1 MCNIL
6 RTFAKPQRKS
16 FQHSHYRTT
25 ITQHKET
32 WGRPPLRLPVLS
44 QGKFVHVLVTS
55 DTLSGTW
62 TYTRELVSG
71 LVSRG
76 LRVTLVSFGEIPL
89 PQHTLWMD
97 NLHGLEYRPTA
108 FRLDWMHEGQQDL
121 EDSSAYLTALVKELK
136 PDVLHLNQLCYGSL
150 TVPVPR
156 VVVAHGDLITWWKAV
171 HGREPNPDR
180 WLQWY
185 REVVTRG
192 LAMAS
197 VAVAPSVWM
206 RDTIRAC
213 YTRAR
218 HETVIYNG
226 RNPIFFNP
234 YVGKDD
240 SVLAVGRLWD
250 AGKQISLLT
259 QHTHPLPI
267 CIVGS
272 DTPVHGAFKI
282 PIRADVKLSIDEV
295 NVALKGPQTEAQLRT
310 LYSRAAIYAATSR
323 YEPFDM
329 AAVEAAF
336 SRCAI
341 VANDIPAFREI
352 WGDAVLYFREND
364 AASLASAIRRL
375 SNQRDLC
382 RTYGNRAYQRAREC
396 FTSKRMIDQY
406 LELYESLLGT
416 RWAAA

>member
-1 MCNIL
+1 M
-6 RTFAKPQRKS
+6 RSR
-16 FQHSHYRTT
+16 HSLAPIR
-25 ITQHKET
+25 
-32 WGRPPLRLPVLS
+32 LS
-44 QGKFVHVLVTS
+44 QVKFVHVLVTA

-89 PQHTLWMD
+89 PQQTLWMD

-108 FRLDWMHEGQQDL
+108 FRLDWMDEGQHDL
-121 EDSSAYLTALVKELK
+121 KDSAAYLTSLIKEVK

-150 TVPVPR
+150 PVAVPR
-156 VVVAHGDLITWWKAV
+156 VVVAHGDLITWWRAV
-171 HGREPNPDR
+171 HGREPKQDR

-192 LAMAS
+192 LAVAS

-206 RDTIRAC
+206 RDTIRDC

-259 QHTHPLPI
+259 QHTHPLPV

-272 DTPVHGAFKI
+272 DTPVHGPARI

-295 NVALKGPQTEAQLRT
+295 NVALKGSSDRSPTAHPLQ
-310 LYSRAAIYAATSR
+310 
-323 YEPFDM
+323 P
-329 AAVEAAF
+329 
-336 SRCAI
+336 
-341 VANDIPAFREI
+341 
-352 WGDAVLYFREND
+352 G
-364 AASLASAIRRL
+364 
-375 SNQRDLC
+375 RDLC
-382 RTYGNRAYQRAREC
+382 R
-396 FTSKRMIDQY
+396 Y
-406 LELYESLLGT
+406 LAL
-416 RWAAA
+416 

>member
-1 MCNIL
+1 M
-6 RTFAKPQRKS
+6 
-16 FQHSHYRTT
+16 
-25 ITQHKET
+25 TQQKET
-32 WGRPPLRLPVLS
+32 RSRRSLAALPAS
-44 QGKFVHVLVTS
+44 QVKFVHVLVTA

-89 PQHTLWMD
+89 PQQTQWME

-108 FRLDWMHEGQQDL
+108 FRLDWMEEGQQDL
-121 EDSSAYLTALVKELK
+121 KDSSDYLTALVKELK
-136 PDVLHLNQLCYGSL
+136 PDVLHLNQLCYGDL
-150 TVPVPR
+150 RVPVPR
-156 VVVAHGDLITWWKAV
+156 VVVAHGDLITWWRAV
-171 HGREPNPDR
+171 HGREPRQDS

-206 RDTIRAC
+206 RDTIRDC
-213 YTRAR
+213 YTRSR
-218 HETVIYNG
+218 HDTVIYNG

-240 SVLAVGRLWD
+240 SVLAVGRLLD
-250 AGKQISLLT
+250 AGKQVSLLT
-259 QHTHPLPI
+259 QHIHPLPV

-272 DTPVHGAFKI
+272 ETPVHGLAGP
-282 PIRADVKLSIDEV
+282 PIRADVKLSINEM

-352 WGDAVLYFREND
+352 WGDAALYFREND

-375 SNQRDLC
+375 NDQRDLC

-406 LELYESLLGT
+406 LELYGNLLQAK
-416 RWAAA
+416 WAAA